1 MDNLDNQEDAKVMY
15 VYVQENEQLIQRG
28 KGMEDGVAS
37 LAPNAQTI
45 AVQSGNTTESGMK
58 AVETVLTKE
67 PDMNVI
73 VCSNDSVALGAYEA
87 MVSAGK
93 QDAKVCIT
101 GLDADQ
107 KNLEYIANG
116 TILKGT
122 VDLSAYHQGD
132 LLCDAVSQVL
142 EKGTIEEPIYV
153 KYSPVTEENVQEV
166 LDQRESLGMN

>member
-1 MDNLDNQEDAKVMY
+1 M
-15 VYVQENEQLIQRG
+15 
-28 KGMEDGVAS
+28 
-37 LAPNAQTI
+37 
-45 AVQSGNTTESGMK
+45 
-58 AVETVLTKE
+58 
-67 PDMNVI
+67 
-73 VCSNDSVALGAYEA
+73 
-87 MVSAGK
+87 
-93 QDAKVCIT
+93 
-101 GLDADQ
+101 DADQ